1 MADNGECDTCS
12 QGSGANAGGKAMP
25 LSVADAAR
33 DLWSREVTAT
43 PWPPSLRALQAG
55 LAGQVVSAAIQP
67 TALESSLSA
76 PTATLERPSAPEAP
90 ATRPPGIEVTYLP
103 APWDQPVHQPTRAN
117 PTPIAERQ
125 WARAAQPQEPLG
137 AVKADPRA
145 NGDVEYLTWFS
156 GGGSPWVEAQVA
168 GDEGCTCELI
178 CGPVCLSQ
186 TVLLSPESV
195 KQSNSKCET
204 QKNASM
210 LVTVKL
216 KGGNGKKG
224 LLKLSS
230 PDRRVQ
236 FGGLAVVGYGSHANP
251 AIGGLYPIFD
261 MACRERTLELPNVSC
276 PATVEFLVCTDDD
289 KDFDVLADW
298 GGGAARCTK
307 KVTVKK
313 CLCVCFKAT
322 INAAWKTLVNCPQF
336 VDFYQGIGIEQG
348 PKIPGPTYEP
358 DISVKCM
365 ESDEF
370 EAIVGVQ
377 PQAYI
382 DLTTMEIVLKC
393 GNPTPEASILFELT
407 NAASRHQH
415 TEIDRKARDTK
426 VSKEDFVRQHERI
439 EWENL
444 KLHHS
449 IAQKCVAAGLWDK
462 SLDRWASV
470 IGPGGAFENFEDYLK
485 VQKAA
490 SHPKVFEEWW
500 DKNAKK

>member
-1 MADNGECDTCS
+1 MTDDQMGECKSC
-12 QGSGANAGGKAMP
+12 GENAGSKPAAKSAAEVARESWLQDLVVRPYQPTVEVLAATNRGEAAVAAMEP
-25 LSVADAAR
+25 PVAAR
-33 DLWSREVTAT
+33 PASQESPISLEHSRPQPRVEISYLPT
-43 PWPPSLRALQAG
+43 PWDRREYEPNVAPIPP
-55 LAGQVVSAAIQP
+55 I
-67 TALESSLSA
+67 
-76 PTATLERPSAPEAP
+76 LERPIDDQGVDYIAWF
-90 ATRPPGIEVTYLP
+90 PG
-103 APWDQPVHQPTRAN
+103 D
-117 PTPIAERQ
+117 
-125 WARAAQPQEPLG
+125 
-137 AVKADPRA
+137 
-145 NGDVEYLTWFS
+145 
-156 GGGSPWVEAQVA
+156 GSPWVEAQVA
-168 GDEGCTCELI
+168 GAEGCTCELI

-186 TVLLSPESV
+186 TVLLSPESA

-224 LLKLSS
+224 LLRLSS
-230 PDRRVQ
+230 PDRRVK

-251 AIGGLYPIFD
+251 SIGGLYPIFD
-261 MACRERTLELPNVSC
+261 MVCGERTLELPNVSC

-289 KDFDVLADW
+289 KDFDVIADW

-307 KVTVKK
+307 KVAVKK
-313 CLCVCFKAT
+313 CLCACFQS
-322 INAAWKTLVNCPQF
+322 IIDAAWKTLVKCPQF

-358 DISVKCM
+358 DLSVKCM
-365 ESDEF
+365 EVDEF
-370 EAIVGVQ
+370 EAVVGTQ

-382 DLTTMEIVLKC
+382 DLSTMEIVLKC
-393 GNPTPEASILFELT
+393 GNATPEASILFELT
-407 NAASRHQH
+407 NAASRHKH

-439 EWENL
+439 EWEGL
-444 KLHHS
+444 KTHHS

-462 SLDRWASV
+462 ALDRWASA